1 MGDPERHV
9 PRSPVSCSV
18 SLGRKAWWE
27 EVRGESA
34 NLISAAFLSLP
45 AVKLGSPKETWRRPK
60 DFPGGSDGKESAC
73 NAGDLVSIP
82 GCGRSRGQ
90 PTPVFLPGDFHGQS
104 SLVEKAHKCL
114 MAYTTR
120 PRCLISP
127 GPKSVYPSFS
137 HSFSQVILFKPLFC
151 TS

>member
-114 MAYTTR
+114 MEKEPWSILPKRGLEGRIQSIYSAGPAMKNSLSYA
-120 PRCLISP
+120 P
-127 GPKSVYPSFS
+127 G
-137 HSFSQVILFKPLFC
+137 
-151 TS
+151 

>member
-45 AVKLGSPKETWRRPK
+45 AVKLGSPKETWRKPK

-82 GCGRSRGQ
+82 GCGRSRGEGNGNPLQ
-90 PTPVFLPGDFHGQS
+90 YSCLEISMDRAAWWRRPTNVLWRRNLGPHFPNVDWRAESRVFIQ
-104 SLVEKAHKCL
+104 LVQ
-114 MAYTTR
+114 R
-120 PRCLISP
+120 
-127 GPKSVYPSFS
+127 
-137 HSFSQVILFKPLFC
+137 
-151 TS
+151 